1 MTTEKTY
8 TQSQVK
14 NIVDWYEKEN
24 KKLKDFKE
32 QITWIIDR
40 HVSNDI
46 SDENIL
52 KEIESMSL
60 QRMEE
65 DIEKK
70 QEEDYRK
77 FDQQQRRIK

>member
-24 KKLKDFKE
+24 KKLKDFKDH
-32 QITWIIDR
+32 IVWIIDR
-40 HVSNDI
+40 HVSSDT
-46 SDENIL
+46 SDENVF
-52 KEIESMSL
+52 KEIQSMSF

-65 DIEKK
+65 DIEKH
-70 QEEDYRK
+70 E
-77 FDQQQRRIK
+77 QQRR